1 MTPVEVLKMALAKE
15 EASIKSYEN
24 LAKENQAV
32 RDLLLTLKDEE
43 YKHKSL
49 LEGKIAEYTK
59 Y

>member
-1 MTPVEVLKMALAKE
+1 MTPIEVLKMALSKE
-15 EASIKSYEN
+15 EASIKLYEN
-24 LAKENQAV
+24 LSKENQAV

-49 LEGKIAEYTK
+49 LEKKIAEYTK